1 MVKNY
6 YKILGLSSS
15 ATKSEIKVAYRKLAK
30 KYHPDKNKSKQAS
43 QLFIEVNE
51 AYAYLSNESSSFQTK
66 NIVKAP
72 QRKRSKYSEDELIKR
87 MEWARKY
94 AQYKKVKEERVME
107 LEYYKI
113 HNSSRKKIINLI
125 NWVSISFA
133 FLILMDFKILPTKP
147 FYVELITNYMDTG
160 SGKFVLKFKDKDNNE
175 FNFGVSID
183 DIKYIN
189 AAKINMNST
198 QKSMVLRQNINM
210 LLNIDNEIVTI
221 ENHYCVYKIFY
232 FYFTILLLPL
242 ITIFSKGPNTVH
254 ILSSYVVSSV
264 ATIGIIFLF
273 LTLVL

>member
-6 YKILGLSSS
+6 YKTLGLSTS
-15 ATKSEIKVAYRKLAK
+15 ATKAEIKIAYRKLAK

-51 AYAYLSNESSSFQTK
+51 AYAFLSNESSSFQTK

-175 FNFGVSID
+175 FNFGVSLD

-189 AAKINMNST
+189 AAKINMYST
-198 QKSMVLRQNINM
+198 QKSKILRQNINM

-221 ENHYCVYKIFY
+221 ENHYCVYKVFY

-273 LTLVL
+273 LTLLL

>member
-6 YKILGLSSS
+6 YKTLGLSSS
-15 ATKSEIKVAYRKLAK
+15 ATKAEIKAAYRKLAK

-51 AYAYLSNESSSFQTK
+51 AYAFLSNESSSFQTK

-254 ILSSYVVSSV
+254 ILSSYVVSSI

>member
-1 MVKNY
+1 
-6 YKILGLSSS
+6 
-15 ATKSEIKVAYRKLAK
+15 
-30 KYHPDKNKSKQAS
+30 
-43 QLFIEVNE
+43 
-51 AYAYLSNESSSFQTK
+51 
-66 NIVKAP
+66 
-72 QRKRSKYSEDELIKR
+72 
-87 MEWARKY
+87 
-94 AQYKKVKEERVME
+94 
-107 LEYYKI
+107 
-113 HNSSRKKIINLI
+113 
-125 NWVSISFA
+125 
-133 FLILMDFKILPTKP
+133 MDFKILPTKP

>member
-6 YKILGLSSS
+6 HKTLGLSSS
-15 ATKSEIKVAYRKLAK
+15 ATKAEIKVAYRKLAK

-51 AYAYLSNESSSFQTK
+51 AYAHLSNESSSFQTK

-72 QRKRSKYSEDELIKR
+72 NRKRSKYSEDELKR
-87 MEWARKY
+87 RMDWARKY
-94 AQYKKVKEERVME
+94 AQYKKIKEERVIE

-113 HNSSRKKIINLI
+113 NNSSRKKIITLI

-133 FLILMDFKILPTKP
+133 FLIFIDFKILPTSP
-147 FYVELITNYMDTG
+147 IQVDLITNYIDTG
-160 SGKFVLKFKDKDNNE
+160 SDKFVLKFKDVDNND
-175 FNFGVSID
+175 FNFGVSLD

-189 AAKINMNST
+189 AAKINGYST
-198 QKSMVLRQNINM
+198 QKSMILKQNTSM
-210 LLNIDNEIVTI
+210 LLNIDNEIITI
-221 ENHYCVYKIFY
+221 DNHFCVYKIFY
-232 FYFTILLLPL
+232 FYFIILLLPL
-242 ITIFSKGPNTVH
+242 VTIFSKGPNTVH

>member
-6 YKILGLSSS
+6 HKTLGLSSA
-15 ATKSEIKVAYRKLAK
+15 ATKAEIKVAYRKLAK

-51 AYAYLSNESSSFQTK
+51 AYAYLSNEISSFQTK

-72 QRKRSKYSEDELIKR
+72 NRKRSKYSEEELKKR
-87 MEWARKY
+87 MDWARKY
-94 AQYKKVKEERVME
+94 AQYKKIKEEKVIE

-113 HNSSRKKIINLI
+113 NNSFRKKIITLI

-133 FLILMDFKILPTKP
+133 FLIFIDFKILPTSP
-147 FYVELITNYMDTG
+147 IYVELITNYIDTG
-160 SGKFVLKFKDKDNNE
+160 SDKFVLKFKDIDKNE
-175 FNFGVSID
+175 FNFGVSLD

-189 AAKINMNST
+189 AAKINGYST
-198 QKSMVLRQNINM
+198 QKSMILKQNTNM
-210 LLNIDNEIVTI
+210 LLNIDNEII
-221 ENHYCVYKIFY
+221 SIDNHFCVYKIFY
-232 FYFTILLLPL
+232 FYFIILLLPL
-242 ITIFSKGPNTVH
+242 VTIFSKGPNTVH
-254 ILSSYVVSSV
+254 ILSSYIVSSV

>member
-6 YKILGLSSS
+6 HKTLGLSSA
-15 ATKSEIKVAYRKLAK
+15 ATKAEIKVAYRKLAK

-51 AYAYLSNESSSFQTK
+51 AYAYLSNEISSFQTK

-72 QRKRSKYSEDELIKR
+72 NRKRSKYSEEELKKR
-87 MEWARKY
+87 MDWARKY
-94 AQYKKVKEERVME
+94 AQYKKIREEKVIE

-113 HNSSRKKIINLI
+113 NNSFRKKIITLI

-133 FLILMDFKILPTKP
+133 FLIFIDFKILPTSP
-147 FYVELITNYMDTG
+147 IYVELITNYIDTG
-160 SGKFVLKFKDKDNNE
+160 SDKFVLKFKDIDKNE
-175 FNFGVSID
+175 FNFGVSLD

-189 AAKINMNST
+189 AAKINGYST
-198 QKSMVLRQNINM
+198 QKSMILKQNTNM
-210 LLNIDNEIVTI
+210 LLNIDNEIITI
-221 ENHYCVYKIFY
+221 DNHFCVYKVFY
-232 FYFTILLLPL
+232 FYFIILLLPL
-242 ITIFSKGPNTVH
+242 VTIFSKGPNTVH
-254 ILSSYVVSSV
+254 ILSSYIVSSV

>member
-6 YKILGLSSS
+6 YKTLGLSTS
-15 ATKSEIKVAYRKLAK
+15 ATKAEIKVAYRKLAK

-51 AYAYLSNESSSFQTK
+51 AYAYLTNEGSSYRINYPEKTTNSNK
-66 NIVKAP
+66 
-72 QRKRSKYSEDELIKR
+72 SKSSEDELRKR
-87 MEWARKY
+87 MDWARKY
-94 AQYKKVKEERVME
+94 AQYKKVKEERMME

-133 FLILMDFKILPTKP
+133 FLILVDFKILPTSSIH
-147 FYVELITNYMDTG
+147 VDLITKYVDVG
-160 SGKFVLKFKDKDNNE
+160 SDKLVFKFKDVDDNN
-175 FNFGVSID
+175 FNFGVSLED
-183 DIKYIN
+183 VRFLN
-189 AAKINMNST
+189 NAKIKDYST
-198 QKSMVLRQNINM
+198 EKSILFRQNTHM
-210 LLNIDNEIVTI
+210 LLNIDNEIISI
-221 ENHYCVYKIFY
+221 ENNFCVYKVFY

-254 ILSSYVVSSV
+254 ILSSYVISSV
-264 ATIGIIFLF
+264 ATLGIIFLF

>member
-6 YKILGLSSS
+6 YKTLGLSSS
-15 ATKSEIKVAYRKLAK
+15 ASKAEIKVAYRKLAK

-51 AYAYLSNESSSFQTK
+51 AYAYLTNEGSSYRINYPEKTTNSNK
-66 NIVKAP
+66 
-72 QRKRSKYSEDELIKR
+72 SKSSEDELRKR
-87 MEWARKY
+87 MDWARKY
-94 AQYKKVKEERVME
+94 AQYKKVKEERMME

-133 FLILMDFKILPTKP
+133 FLILVDFKILPTNSIH
-147 FYVELITNYMDTG
+147 VDLITKYVDVG
-160 SGKFVLKFKDKDNNE
+160 SDKLVFKFKDVDDNN
-175 FNFGVSID
+175 FNFGVSLED
-183 DIKYIN
+183 VRFLN
-189 AAKINMNST
+189 NAKIKDYST
-198 QKSMVLRQNINM
+198 EKSMLFRQNTHM
-210 LLNIDNEIVTI
+210 LLNIDNEIISI
-221 ENHYCVYKIFY
+221 ENNFCVYKVFY

-254 ILSSYVVSSV
+254 ILSSYVISSV
-264 ATIGIIFLF
+264 ATLGIIFLF

>member
-6 YKILGLSSS
+6 YKTLGLSSS
-15 ATKSEIKVAYRKLAK
+15 ATKAEIKAAYRKLAK

-51 AYAYLSNESSSFQTK
+51 AYAFLSNESSSFQTK

-221 ENHYCVYKIFY
+221 ENHYCVYKVFY

-273 LTLVL
+273 LTLLL

>member
-6 YKILGLSSS
+6 YKTLGLSSS
-15 ATKSEIKVAYRKLAK
+15 ASKAEIKVAYRKLAK

-51 AYAYLSNESSSFQTK
+51 AYAYLTNEGSSYRINYPEKTTNSNK
-66 NIVKAP
+66 
-72 QRKRSKYSEDELIKR
+72 SKSSEDELRKR
-87 MEWARKY
+87 MDWARKY
-94 AQYKKVKEERVME
+94 AQYKKVKEERMME

-133 FLILMDFKILPTKP
+133 FLILVDFKILPTSSIN
-147 FYVELITNYMDTG
+147 VDLITKYVDVG
-160 SGKFVLKFKDKDNNE
+160 SDKLVFKFKDVDDNN
-175 FNFGVSID
+175 FNFGVSLED
-183 DIKYIN
+183 VRFLN
-189 AAKINMNST
+189 NAKIKDYST
-198 QKSMVLRQNINM
+198 EKSILFRQNTHM
-210 LLNIDNEIVTI
+210 LLNIENEIISI
-221 ENHYCVYKIFY
+221 ENNFCVYKVFY

-254 ILSSYVVSSV
+254 ILSSYVISSV
-264 ATIGIIFLF
+264 ATLGIIFLF

>member
-6 YKILGLSSS
+6 HKTLGLSSS
-15 ATKSEIKVAYRKLAK
+15 ATKAEIKVAYRKLAK

-51 AYAYLSNESSSFQTK
+51 AYAHLSNESSSFQTK

-72 QRKRSKYSEDELIKR
+72 NRKRSKYSEDELKR
-87 MEWARKY
+87 RMDWARKY
-94 AQYKKVKEERVME
+94 AQYKKIKEERVIE

-113 HNSSRKKIINLI
+113 NNSSRKKIITLI

-133 FLILMDFKILPTKP
+133 FLIFIDFKILPTSP
-147 FYVELITNYMDTG
+147 IQVDLITNYIDTG
-160 SGKFVLKFKDKDNNE
+160 SDKFVLKFKDIDNND
-175 FNFGVSID
+175 FNFGVSLD

-189 AAKINMNST
+189 AAKINGYST
-198 QKSMVLRQNINM
+198 QKSMIFKQNTNM
-210 LLNIDNEIVTI
+210 LLNIDNEIITI
-221 ENHYCVYKIFY
+221 DNHFCVYKIFY
-232 FYFTILLLPL
+232 FYFIILLLPL
-242 ITIFSKGPNTVH
+242 VTIFSKGPNTVH

>member
-6 YKILGLSSS
+6 HKTLGLSSS
-15 ATKSEIKVAYRKLAK
+15 ATKAEIKVAYRKLAK

-51 AYAYLSNESSSFQTK
+51 AYAHLSNESSSFQTK

-72 QRKRSKYSEDELIKR
+72 NRKRSKCSEDELKR
-87 MEWARKY
+87 RMDWARKY
-94 AQYKKVKEERVME
+94 AQYKKIKEERVIE

-113 HNSSRKKIINLI
+113 NNSSRKKIITLI

-133 FLILMDFKILPTKP
+133 FLILIDFKVLPTSP
-147 FYVELITNYMDTG
+147 IQVDLITNYIDTG
-160 SGKFVLKFKDKDNNE
+160 SDKFVLKFKDVDNND
-175 FNFGVSID
+175 FNFGVSLD

-189 AAKINMNST
+189 AAKINGYST
-198 QKSMVLRQNINM
+198 QKSMILKQNTSM
-210 LLNIDNEIVTI
+210 LLNIDNEIITI
-221 ENHYCVYKIFY
+221 DNHFCVYKIFY
-232 FYFTILLLPL
+232 FYFIILLLPL
-242 ITIFSKGPNTVH
+242 VTIFSKGPNTVH

>member
-6 YKILGLSSS
+6 YKTLGLSSS
-15 ATKSEIKVAYRKLAK
+15 ATKAEIKVAYRKLAK
-30 KYHPDKNKSKQAS
+30 KYHPDKNKSKHAS

-51 AYAYLSNESSSFQTK
+51 AYAYLSNETPTFQPK
-66 NIVKAP
+66 NIVKTP
-72 QRKRSKYSEDELIKR
+72 PRKRSKYSEDELKKR

-113 HNSSRKKIINLI
+113 HNSSRRKIITLI
-125 NWVSISFA
+125 NWVSLSFA
-133 FLILMDFKILPTKP
+133 FLIFIDFKILPNSP
-147 FYVELITNYMDTG
+147 IYVELITNYIDT
-160 SGKFVLKFKDKDNNE
+160 SSDKFVLKFKDIDNND
-175 FNFGVSID
+175 FNFAVSLD

-189 AAKINMNST
+189 AAKINGYST
-198 QKSMVLRQNINM
+198 QKSMILRQNTNM
-210 LLNIDNEIVTI
+210 LLNIDNDIISI
-221 ENHYCVYKIFY
+221 ENHFCVYKVFY

-254 ILSSYVVSSV
+254 ILSSYVISSV

>member
-6 YKILGLSSS
+6 YKTLGLSSS
-15 ATKSEIKVAYRKLAK
+15 ATKAEIKVAYRKLAK
-30 KYHPDKNKSKQAS
+30 KYHPDKNKSKHAS

-51 AYAYLSNESSSFQTK
+51 AYAYLSNETPTFQPK
-66 NIVKAP
+66 NIVKTP
-72 QRKRSKYSEDELIKR
+72 PRKRSKYSEDELKKR

-113 HNSSRKKIINLI
+113 HNSSRRKIITLI
-125 NWVSISFA
+125 NWVSLSFA
-133 FLILMDFKILPTKP
+133 FLIFIDFKILPTSP
-147 FYVELITNYMDTG
+147 IYVELITNYIDT
-160 SGKFVLKFKDKDNNE
+160 SSDKFVLKFKDIDNND
-175 FNFGVSID
+175 FNFAVSLD

-189 AAKINMNST
+189 AAKINGYST
-198 QKSMVLRQNINM
+198 QKSMILRQNTNM
-210 LLNIDNEIVTI
+210 LLNIDNDIISI
-221 ENHYCVYKIFY
+221 ENHFCVYKVFY

-254 ILSSYVVSSV
+254 ILSSYVISSV

>member
-15 ATKSEIKVAYRKLAK
+15 ASKSEIKVAYRKLAK

-51 AYAYLSNESSSFQTK
+51 AYAFLSNESSSFQTK

-160 SGKFVLKFKDKDNNE
+160 SGKFVLKFKDRDNNE
-175 FNFGVSID
+175 FNFGVSLD

-189 AAKINMNST
+189 AAKINMYST
-198 QKSMVLRQNINM
+198 QKSKILRQNINM

-221 ENHYCVYKIFY
+221 ENHYCVYKVFY

-273 LTLVL
+273 LTLLL

>member
-6 YKILGLSSS
+6 YKTLGLSAS
-15 ATKSEIKVAYRKLAK
+15 ATKAEIKVAYRKLAK

-160 SGKFVLKFKDKDNNE
+160 SGKFVLKFKDRDNNE
-175 FNFGVSID
+175 FNFGVSLD

-189 AAKINMNST
+189 AAKINMYST
-198 QKSMVLRQNINM
+198 QKSKILRQNINM

-221 ENHYCVYKIFY
+221 ENHYCVYKVFY

-273 LTLVL
+273 LTLLL

>member
-6 YKILGLSSS
+6 YKTLGLSTS
-15 ATKSEIKVAYRKLAK
+15 ATKAEIKIAYRKLAK

-51 AYAYLSNESSSFQTK
+51 AYAYLSNETSTFQTK
-66 NIVKAP
+66 NIVKTP
-72 QRKRSKYSEDELIKR
+72 PRKRSKYSEDELKKR

-125 NWVSISFA
+125 NWVSIGFA
-133 FLILMDFKILPTKP
+133 FLILMDFKILPTNSIH
-147 FYVELITNYMDTG
+147 VDLITKYVDIG
-160 SGKFVLKFKDKDNNE
+160 SEKLVFKFKDVNDND
-175 FNFGVSID
+175 FNFGVSLD
-183 DIKYIN
+183 DVRYLN
-189 AAKINMNST
+189 NAKIKDYST
-198 QKSMVLRQNINM
+198 EKSILFRQNTHM
-210 LLNIDNEIVTI
+210 LLNLDNEIISI
-221 ENHYCVYKIFY
+221 ENNFCVYKVFY
-232 FYFTILLLPL
+232 FYLIILLLPL
-242 ITIFSKGPNTVH
+242 VTIFSKGPNMVH
-254 ILSSYVVSSV
+254 ILSSYVISSV

>member
-6 YKILGLSSS
+6 YKTLGLSSS
-15 ATKSEIKVAYRKLAK
+15 ASKAEIKVAYRKLAK

-51 AYAYLSNESSSFQTK
+51 AYAYLTNEGSSYRINYPEKTTNSNK
-66 NIVKAP
+66 
-72 QRKRSKYSEDELIKR
+72 SKYSEDELRKR
-87 MEWARKY
+87 MDWARKY
-94 AQYKKVKEERVME
+94 AQYKKVKEERMME

-133 FLILMDFKILPTKP
+133 FLILVDFKILPTSSIN
-147 FYVELITNYMDTG
+147 VDLITKYVDVG
-160 SGKFVLKFKDKDNNE
+160 SDKLVFKFKDVDDNN
-175 FNFGVSID
+175 FNFGVSLEDVRFLNI
-183 DIKYIN
+183 
-189 AAKINMNST
+189 AKIKDYST
-198 QKSMVLRQNINM
+198 EKSILFRQNTHM
-210 LLNIDNEIVTI
+210 LLNIDNEIISI
-221 ENHYCVYKIFY
+221 ENNFCVYKVFY

-254 ILSSYVVSSV
+254 ILSSYVISSV
-264 ATIGIIFLF
+264 ATLGIIFLF